1 MSIAITE
8 AITTLAE
15 AERRFKLSRTEDE
28 TFFSEWQAM
37 PELSMAEKMASDEMR
52 RRYGRLKCPNQ
63 VRAPRPYLYQR
74 SEGQL
79 LEGTVTLL
87 LASPLLTIAGFYD
100 PPFRIRA
107 EESVQLMLKDGEE
120 VLQGRIDVL
129 VLLNQFWVVVL
140 ESKKTAL
147 SVWTALPQT
156 LAYLMANPQP
166 KQPSFGMMT
175 NGDDILFVK
184 LVQIENR
191 YALSRVFAPFT
202 SSREIYRALQILK
215 RIGQVIEEGV
225 R

>member
-1 MSIAITE
+1 M
-8 AITTLAE
+8 
-15 AERRFKLSRTEDE
+15 
-28 TFFSEWQAM
+28 
-37 PELSMAEKMASDEMR
+37 
-52 RRYGRLKCPNQ
+52 
-63 VRAPRPYLYQR
+63 
-74 SEGQL
+74 
-79 LEGTVTLL
+79 

-100 PPFRIRA
+100 PPRIRA
-107 EESVQLMLKDGEE
+107 EESVQLTLEDEEE

-147 SVWTALPQT
+147 SVWAALPQT

-175 NGDDILFVK
+175 NENDILFVK
-184 LVQIENR
+184 LVQTEHR

-202 SSREIYRALQILK
+202 SSWELHSALQILK

-225 R
+225 G

>member
-15 AERRFKLSRTEDE
+15 AERRFSLSRTEDE
-28 TFFSEWQAM
+28 AAFPEWQVSLPMLAAA
-37 PELSMAEKMASDEMR
+37 EQMALDQLR
-52 RRYGRLKCPNQ
+52 QR
-63 VRAPRPYLYQR
+63 YLYQR

-87 LASPLLTIAGFYD
+87 LASPLLAVAGFYD
-100 PPFRIRA
+100 PPFRVRA
-107 EESVQLMLKDGEE
+107 EASVLLTLADGEE

-129 VLLNQFWVVVL
+129 VLLNQLWVVVL

-147 SVWTALPQT
+147 SVWAALPQT

-166 KQPSFGMMT
+166 ERSSFGMVT
-175 NGDDILFVK
+175 NRDEILFVK
-184 LVQIENR
+184 LVQAQR
-191 YALSRVFAPFT
+191 HYALSRVFSPFA
-202 SSREIYRALQILK
+202 SSRELYSALQILK
-215 RIGQVIEEGV
+215 RIGQAIGDV